1 MPRANAARFDFD
13 RAGGWGAT
21 LDDRWPPIGGTP
33 HRYTQETH
41 TASET
46 TQTSQACENDV
57 QPRLRDELSMTLGR
71 VPMTLR
77 PALLAALLLVVAR
90 AQHRDA
96 LPAYLI
102 DPVPAWERARALWNI
117 SAPIRPHEARAIR
130 RHWAHGTA
138 RGPRR
143 ATVTPEL
150 KQADSKIYSF

>member
-1 MPRANAARFDFD
+1 
-13 RAGGWGAT
+13 
-21 LDDRWPPIGGTP
+21 
-33 HRYTQETH
+33 
-41 TASET
+41 
-46 TQTSQACENDV
+46 
-57 QPRLRDELSMTLGR
+57 MTLGR

-130 RHWAHGTA
+130 RHWAHGAAGLAITRELVYVKVWKAANNAIRANLRA
-138 RGPRR
+138 RNVAAVPDDGRERGGGGRGSELVNRR
-143 ATVTPEL
+143 W
-150 KQADSKIYSF
+150 